1 MGLSALSAWGVEQF
15 QALTSG
21 LELPLGRPGEDS
33 QALQARLVEYQAG
46 LNSAVLSLFHNFL
59 RVAGGVALV
68 AILPALA
75 LRVRRGEGGTGIPAA

>member
-1 MGLSALSAWGVEQF
+1 MP
-15 QALTSG
+15 
-21 LELPLGRPGEDS
+21 LPQPGEDS

-46 LNSAVLSLFHNFL
+46 INAAALSLFHNFL

-75 LRVRRGEGGTGIPAA
+75 LRVRRGEGDTAIPAA